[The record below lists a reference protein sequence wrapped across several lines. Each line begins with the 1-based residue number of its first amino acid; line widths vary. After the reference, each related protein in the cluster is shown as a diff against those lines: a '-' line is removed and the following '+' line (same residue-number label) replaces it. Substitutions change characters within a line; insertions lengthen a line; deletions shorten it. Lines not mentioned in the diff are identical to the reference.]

1 MSRPIHCAA
10 VEPLLALLGKLV
22 ARFLLLFNLMN
33 ILGQF
38 ISQHIDF
45 SVCRVCCRSVAVAA
59 AGAGAVLLMVML
71 LLQSLY
77 GSYRHK

>member
-1 MSRPIHCAA
+1 
-10 VEPLLALLGKLV
+10 
-22 ARFLLLFNLMN
+22 MN

-59 AGAGAVLLMVML
+59 AVAGDVVVAKFI
-71 LLQSLY
+71 
-77 GSYRHK
+77 R